1 MCRVAPRTLT
11 NPKIQVTGPA
21 AASWAEPGWWRS
33 AGWSRSGGG
42 VEGHRV
48 AELLQ
53 FADVVPDL
61 ALGVGPGGVVVR
73 AELDELGLLVGEQRP
88 DDDQDGAADRDD
100 GALLAAAAGDPPV
113 ALAEEGV
120 GASGGDGGLTEYPG
134 QVAVAVSGAGVALRP
149 AGGLADAGGEAGP
162 GRQVRRGRE
171 PRHVQPHLGDDR
183 LRRGGPHAGDL
194 IQSGHRLSE
203 RGDAGVDPV

>member
-1 MCRVAPRTLT
+1 MDGLAALVVLT

-61 ALGVGPGGVVVR
+61 ALGVGPGGVVVG
-73 AELDELGLLVGEQRP
+73 AEVDELCVGVGEQRP
-88 DDDQDGAADRDD
+88 DDDQDGAADCHD
-100 GALLAAAAGDPPV
+100 GPLLAAPSGDAAV

-120 GASGGDGGLTEYPG
+120 GAGGADGGLAEDAG
-134 QVAVAVSGAGVALRP
+134 EVAVAAGRLARWA
-149 AGGLADAGGEAGP
+149 AGGFVDSGREAGP
-162 GRQVRRGRE
+162 GGQVRR
-171 PRHVQPHLGDDR
+171 
-183 LRRGGPHAGDL
+183 
-194 IQSGHRLSE
+194 
-203 RGDAGVDPV
+203 